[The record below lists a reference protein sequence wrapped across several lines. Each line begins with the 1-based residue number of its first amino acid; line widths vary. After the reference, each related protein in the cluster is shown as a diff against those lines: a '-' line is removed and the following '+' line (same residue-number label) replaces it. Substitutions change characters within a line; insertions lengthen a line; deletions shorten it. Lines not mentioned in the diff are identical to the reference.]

1 MIGKRRWAFHIS
13 AALVLIGALTGCVS
27 REQGPKHLA
36 VPAAVP
42 LTELSGVTLRVGDQK
57 GGTQALLRAANALD
71 NLPYQITFST
81 FTFGPPQIEALNAGR
96 IDFAVTGNTPPVFG
110 AAANSKT
117 RVVSAY
123 DGAQT
128 GEQILVRTDSSIRG
142 AEDLRGKTLLVAKGS
157 AAHANILEHLAD
169 AGIKP
174 RDVKLVFLQP
184 ADALSAFANG
194 QGDGWVIWE
203 PYTAQAN
210 LTLKV
215 RSIGSAPNGYQF
227 GSASVKALT
236 DPQRN
241 TALADLLVRYQR
253 AAQWARDNPEEWA
266 RKYSA
271 AVGLNYKIS
280 ALAQSRL
287 RRLPVA
293 LDDKVVAAEQRL
305 ADLFASADQIPEA
318 PEFVKWVDRRF
329 NRVLASEQHE
339 VTTTRR

>member
-1 MIGKRRWAFHIS
+1 MISKRRLAFHLG
-13 AALVLIGALTGCVS
+13 LVLLLSTTGCVS
-27 REQGPKHLA
+27 RALGPRPIA
-36 VPAAVP
+36 VPATVSTA
-42 LTELSGVTLRVGDQK
+42 ELSGVTLRVGDQK
-57 GGTQALLRAANALD
+57 GGTQALLQAANALD
-71 NLPYQITFST
+71 DLPYRISFST

-96 IDFAVTGNTPPVFG
+96 IDFAVTGNTPPIFG

-117 RVVSAY
+117 RVVAVW
-123 DGAQT
+123 DGAGS
-128 GEQILVRTDSSIRG
+128 GEQILVRTNSSIG
-142 AEDLRGKTLLVAKGS
+142 GVHDLRGKTILVAKGS
-157 AAHANILEHLAD
+157 AAHGNVLEHLAD
-169 AGIKP
+169 AGLRPK
-174 RDVKLVFLQP
+174 DVKLVFLQP

-194 QGDGWVIWE
+194 QGDAWVIWD

-215 RSIGSAPNGYQF
+215 RSIGSAENGYQF

-241 TALADLLVRYQR
+241 AALADLLIRYDR
-253 AAQWARDNPEEWA
+253 AAQWARDHPEQWA
-266 RKYSA
+266 KKYAA
-271 AVGLNYKIS
+271 AVGLTVPIS

-287 RRLPVA
+287 RRLPIP

-318 PEFVKWVDRRF
+318 PDFVKWVDRRF
-329 NRVLASEQHE
+329 NGVLATEQHE